1 MLISNEWLKE
11 YVTIDDSVSNLAE
24 RITRTGIEV
33 DDLIDYT
40 KDIKNL
46 VVGFV
51 KSKDKH
57 PDADKLNVCQVDI
70 GEDEPVQI
78 VCGAPNVDAGQYV
91 IVAKV
96 GGRLPGGIKI
106 KRAKLR
112 GERSEGM
119 ICSLQEI
126 GISSNYIP
134 KSFESG
140 IYVFSESQVP
150 GTDALQALYLDDQV
164 MEFDLTP
171 NRADALSMIGTAY
184 EVAALYNT
192 KMTKPD
198 TTSNELELSANDEL
212 TVTIENEDK
221 VPYYSARVVHDV
233 TIEPS
238 PIWMQA
244 RLIKAGIR
252 PINNVVDISN
262 YVLLEYGQPLHMFDQ
277 DAIGSQQIVVRQAN
291 EGEKM
296 TTLDDTERELLTSDI
311 VITNGQTPIALA
323 GVMGGD
329 FSEVKEQTSNIVI
342 EGAIFDP
349 VSIRHTSRRLNLR
362 SESSSRFEKGIA
374 TEFVDEAVDRAC
386 YLLQT
391 YANGKVLKDRVSSG
405 ELGAFITPIDITADK
420 INRTIGFD
428 LSQNDIVTIF
438 NQLGFDTEI
447 NDDVIT
453 VLVPS
458 RRKDITIKED
468 LIEEVARIYGY
479 DDIPST
485 LPVFDK
491 VTSGQLTDRQ
501 YKTRMVKEVLEGAG
515 LDQAITYSLVS
526 KEDATAFSMQ
536 QRQTIDLLMP
546 MSEAH
551 ASLRQSLLPH
561 LIEAASYNVARK
573 NKDVKLFEIGNV
585 FFANGEGELPDQVE
599 YLSGILTG
607 DYVVNQWQGK
617 KETVDFYLAKGVVDR
632 VSEKLNLEFSY
643 RRADIDG
650 LHPGRT
656 AEILLE
662 NKVVGFIGELHP
674 TLAADN
680 DLKRTYVFE
689 LNFDA
694 LMSVSVGYI
703 NYQPIP
709 RFPGMSRDIAL
720 EVDQNIP
727 AADLLSTIHAHGGNI
742 LKDTLVFDVYQG
754 EHLEKG
760 KKSIAIRLNY
770 LDTEETLTDERVS
783 KVQAE
788 IEAALIEQGEVVEIG
803 RAHV

>member
-51 KSKDKH
+51 KSKEKH

-140 IYVFSESQVP
+140 IYVFSEAQVP

-192 KMTKPD
+192 KMTKPE

-453 VLVPS
+453 VQVPS

-485 LPVFDK
+485 LPVFEK

-788 IEAALIEQGEVVEIG
+788 IEAALIEQGAVI
-803 RAHV
+803 R

>member
-51 KSKDKH
+51 KSKEKH

-192 KMTKPD
+192 KMTKPE

-453 VLVPS
+453 VQVPS

-485 LPVFDK
+485 LPVFEK

-526 KEDATAFSMQ
+526 KEDATAFAMQ

-694 LMSVSVGYI
+694 LMAVSVGYI

-770 LDTEETLTDERVS
+770 LDTKETLTDERVS

-788 IEAALIEQGEVVEIG
+788 IEAALIEQGAVI
-803 RAHV
+803 R

>member
-51 KSKDKH
+51 KSKEKH

-192 KMTKPD
+192 KMTKPE

-329 FSEVKEQTSNIVI
+329 FSEVKEHTSNIVI

-405 ELGAFITPIDITADK
+405 ELSAFITPIDITADK

-453 VLVPS
+453 VQVPS

-485 LPVFDK
+485 LPVFEK

-526 KEDATAFSMQ
+526 KEDATAFAMQ

-662 NKVVGFIGELHP
+662 NKVVGFIGKLHP

-694 LMSVSVGYI
+694 LMAVSVGYI

-720 EVDQNIP
+720 EVNQNIP

-788 IEAALIEQGEVVEIG
+788 IEAALIEQGAVI
-803 RAHV
+803 R

>member
-51 KSKDKH
+51 KSKEKH

-78 VCGAPNVDAGQYV
+78 VCGAPNVDAKQYV

-140 IYVFSESQVP
+140 IYVFSEAQVP

-192 KMTKPD
+192 KMTKPE
-198 TTSNELELSANDEL
+198 TTSNELDLSANDEL

-674 TLAADN
+674 ILAADN

-694 LMSVSVGYI
+694 LMAVSVGYI

-788 IEAALIEQGEVVEIG
+788 IEAALIEQGAVI
-803 RAHV
+803 R

>member
-51 KSKDKH
+51 KSKEKH

-150 GTDALQALYLDDQV
+150 GTDALQALYLNDQV

-192 KMTKPD
+192 KMTKPE

-329 FSEVKEQTSNIVI
+329 FSEVKEHTSNIVI
-342 EGAIFDP
+342 EGAIFDS

-453 VLVPS
+453 VQVPS

-485 LPVFDK
+485 LPVFEK

-526 KEDATAFSMQ
+526 KEDATAFAMQ

-561 LIEAASYNVARK
+561 LIEAASYNMARK

-674 TLAADN
+674 TLAAEN

-694 LMSVSVGYI
+694 LMAVSVGYI

-788 IEAALIEQGEVVEIG
+788 IEAALIEQGAVI
-803 RAHV
+803 R

>member
-617 KETVDFYLAKGVVDR
+617 KETVDFYLAKGVVER

-788 IEAALIEQGEVVEIG
+788 IEAALIEQGAVI
-803 RAHV
+803 R

>member
-11 YVTIDDSVSNLAE
+11 YVTIDDSVNNLAE
-24 RITRTGIEV
+24 RIIRTGIEV

-51 KSKDKH
+51 KSKEKH

-70 GEDEPVQI
+70 GEDELVQI

-140 IYVFSESQVP
+140 IYVFSEAQVP

-192 KMTKPD
+192 KMTKPE
-198 TTSNELELSANDEL
+198 TTSNELELYANDEL

-329 FSEVKEQTSNIVI
+329 FSEVKEHTSNIVV
-342 EGAIFDP
+342 EGAIFDS
-349 VSIRHTSRRLNLR
+349 VSIRHTSRRLNLL

-447 NDDVIT
+447 NDDIIT
-453 VLVPS
+453 VQVPS

-485 LPVFDK
+485 LPVFEK

-526 KEDATAFSMQ
+526 KEDATVFAMQ

-632 VSEKLNLEFSY
+632 VAEKLNLEFSY

-694 LMSVSVGYI
+694 LMAVSVGYI

-788 IEAALIEQGEVVEIG
+788 IEAALIEQGAVI
-803 RAHV
+803 R

>member
-51 KSKDKH
+51 KSKEKH

-140 IYVFSESQVP
+140 IYVFSEAQVP

-192 KMTKPD
+192 KMTKPE
-198 TTSNELELSANDEL
+198 TTSNELDLSANDEL

-262 YVLLEYGQPLHMFDQ
+262 YVLLEYGQPLHIFDQ

-674 TLAADN
+674 ILAADN

-694 LMSVSVGYI
+694 LMAVSVGYI

-788 IEAALIEQGEVVEIG
+788 IEAALIEQGAVI
-803 RAHV
+803 R

>member
-51 KSKDKH
+51 KSKEKH

-140 IYVFSESQVP
+140 IFVFSESQVP

-192 KMTKPD
+192 KMTKPE

-238 PIWMQA
+238 PIWMQV

-329 FSEVKEQTSNIVI
+329 FSEVKEHTSNIVI

-453 VLVPS
+453 VQVPS

-485 LPVFDK
+485 LPVFEK

-526 KEDATAFSMQ
+526 KEDATAFAMQ

-662 NKVVGFIGELHP
+662 DKVIGFIGELHP

-694 LMSVSVGYI
+694 LMAVSVGYI

-788 IEAALIEQGEVVEIG
+788 IEAALIEQGAVI
-803 RAHV
+803 R

>member
-51 KSKDKH
+51 KSKEKH

-192 KMTKPD
+192 KMTKPE

-453 VLVPS
+453 VQVPS

-485 LPVFDK
+485 LPVFEK

-526 KEDATAFSMQ
+526 KEDATAFAMQ

-573 NKDVKLFEIGNV
+573 NKDVKLFEIGYV

-694 LMSVSVGYI
+694 LMAVSVGYI

-788 IEAALIEQGEVVEIG
+788 IEAALIEQGAVI
-803 RAHV
+803 R

>member
-51 KSKDKH
+51 KSKEKH

-192 KMTKPD
+192 KMTKPE

-212 TVTIENEDK
+212 TATIENEDK

-244 RLIKAGIR
+244 RLIKAGIH

-329 FSEVKEQTSNIVI
+329 FSEVKEHTSNIVI
-342 EGAIFDP
+342 EGAIFDS
-349 VSIRHTSRRLNLR
+349 VFIRHTSRRLNLR

-453 VLVPS
+453 VQVPS

-485 LPVFDK
+485 LPVFEK

-526 KEDATAFSMQ
+526 KEDATAFAMQ

-632 VSEKLNLEFSY
+632 VAEKLNLEFSY

-694 LMSVSVGYI
+694 LMAVSVGYI

-720 EVDQNIP
+720 EVNQNIP

-788 IEAALIEQGEVVEIG
+788 IEAALIEQGAVI
-803 RAHV
+803 R

>member
-51 KSKDKH
+51 KSKEKH

-140 IYVFSESQVP
+140 IFVFSESQVP

-192 KMTKPD
+192 KMTKPE

-238 PIWMQA
+238 PIWMQV

-329 FSEVKEQTSNIVI
+329 FSEVKEHTSNIVI

-453 VLVPS
+453 VQVPS

-485 LPVFDK
+485 LPVFEK

-526 KEDATAFSMQ
+526 KEDATAFAMQ

-662 NKVVGFIGELHP
+662 NKVIGFIGELHP

-680 DLKRTYVFE
+680 NLKRTYVFE

-694 LMSVSVGYI
+694 LMAVSVGYI

-788 IEAALIEQGEVVEIG
+788 IEAALIEQGAVI
-803 RAHV
+803 R

>member
-51 KSKDKH
+51 KSKEKH

-140 IYVFSESQVP
+140 IYVFSEAQVP
-150 GTDALQALYLDDQV
+150 GTDTLQALYLDDQV

-198 TTSNELELSANDEL
+198 TTSNELELSANNEL

-296 TTLDDTERELLTSDI
+296 TTLDGTERELLTSDI

-453 VLVPS
+453 VQVPS

-485 LPVFDK
+485 LPVFEK

-617 KETVDFYLAKGVVDR
+617 KETVDFYLAKGIVDR

-694 LMSVSVGYI
+694 LMAVSVGYI

-788 IEAALIEQGEVVEIG
+788 IEAALIEHGAVI
-803 RAHV
+803 R

>member
-51 KSKDKH
+51 KSKEKH

-140 IYVFSESQVP
+140 IYVFSEAQVP

-184 EVAALYNT
+184 EVAALYIT
-192 KMTKPD
+192 KMTKPE
-198 TTSNELELSANDEL
+198 TTSNELDLSANDEL

-674 TLAADN
+674 ILAADN

-694 LMSVSVGYI
+694 LMAVSVGYI

-788 IEAALIEQGEVVEIG
+788 IEAALIEQGAVI
-803 RAHV
+803 R

>member
-51 KSKDKH
+51 KSKEKH

-192 KMTKPD
+192 KMTKPE

-329 FSEVKEQTSNIVI
+329 FSEVKEHTSNIVI
-342 EGAIFDP
+342 EGAIFDS

-453 VLVPS
+453 VQVPS

-485 LPVFDK
+485 LPVFEK

-526 KEDATAFSMQ
+526 KEDATAFAMQ

-788 IEAALIEQGEVVEIG
+788 IEAALIEQGAVI
-803 RAHV
+803 R

>member
-51 KSKDKH
+51 KSKEKH

-126 GISSNYIP
+126 GISSNYVP
-134 KSFESG
+134 KTFESG
-140 IYVFSESQVP
+140 IYVFSEAQVP

-192 KMTKPD
+192 KMTKPE

-405 ELGAFITPIDITADK
+405 ELGEFITPIDITADK

-468 LIEEVARIYGY
+468 LIEEGARIYGY

-694 LMSVSVGYI
+694 LMAVSVGYI

-788 IEAALIEQGEVVEIG
+788 IEAALIEQGAVI
-803 RAHV
+803 R

>member
-51 KSKDKH
+51 KSKEKH
-57 PDADKLNVCQVDI
+57 PDADKLNICQVDI

-126 GISSNYIP
+126 GISSNYVP

-198 TTSNELELSANDEL
+198 TTSNGLELSANDEL

-329 FSEVKEQTSNIVI
+329 FSEVKEHTSNIVI

-453 VLVPS
+453 VQVPS

-485 LPVFDK
+485 LPVFEK

-526 KEDATAFSMQ
+526 KEDATAFAMQ

-694 LMSVSVGYI
+694 LMAVSVGYI

-788 IEAALIEQGEVVEIG
+788 IEAALIEQGAVI
-803 RAHV
+803 R

>member
-51 KSKDKH
+51 KSKEKH

-126 GISSNYIP
+126 GISSNYVP
-134 KSFESG
+134 KTFESG
-140 IYVFSESQVP
+140 IYVFSEAQVP

-198 TTSNELELSANDEL
+198 TTSNELELSANNEL

-296 TTLDDTERELLTSDI
+296 TTLDGTERELLTSDI

-453 VLVPS
+453 VQVPS

-485 LPVFDK
+485 LPVFEK

-617 KETVDFYLAKGVVDR
+617 KEKVDFYLAKGVVDR

-662 NKVVGFIGELHP
+662 NKIVGFIGELHP

-788 IEAALIEQGEVVEIG
+788 IEAALIEQGAVI
-803 RAHV
+803 R

>member
-51 KSKDKH
+51 KSKEKH

-140 IYVFSESQVP
+140 IYVFSEAQVP

-198 TTSNELELSANDEL
+198 TTSNELELSANNEL

-296 TTLDDTERELLTSDI
+296 TTLDGTERELLTSDI

-453 VLVPS
+453 VQVPS

-485 LPVFDK
+485 LPVFEK

-551 ASLRQSLLPH
+551 ASLRQSLLSH

-617 KETVDFYLAKGVVDR
+617 KETVDFYLAKGIVDR

-694 LMSVSVGYI
+694 LMAVSVGYI

-788 IEAALIEQGEVVEIG
+788 IEAALIEHGAVI
-803 RAHV
+803 R

>member
-51 KSKDKH
+51 KSKEKH

-140 IYVFSESQVP
+140 IYVFSEAQVP

-192 KMTKPD
+192 KMTKPE

-694 LMSVSVGYI
+694 LMAVSVGYI

-788 IEAALIEQGEVVEIG
+788 IEAALIEQGAVI
-803 RAHV
+803 R

>member
-428 LSQNDIVTIF
+428 LSLNDIVTIF

-788 IEAALIEQGEVVEIG
+788 IEAALIEQGAVI
-803 RAHV
+803 R

>member
-11 YVTIDDSVSNLAE
+11 YVTIDDSVSNLVE

-51 KSKDKH
+51 KSKEKH

-140 IYVFSESQVP
+140 IFVFSESQVP

-192 KMTKPD
+192 KMTKPE

-238 PIWMQA
+238 PIWMQV

-329 FSEVKEQTSNIVI
+329 FSEVKEHTSNIVI

-453 VLVPS
+453 VQVPS

-485 LPVFDK
+485 LPVFEK

-526 KEDATAFSMQ
+526 KEDATAFAMQ

-662 NKVVGFIGELHP
+662 NKVIGFIGELHP

-694 LMSVSVGYI
+694 LMAVSVGYI

-788 IEAALIEQGEVVEIG
+788 IEAALIEQGAVI
-803 RAHV
+803 R

>member
-51 KSKDKH
+51 KSKEKH

-126 GISSNYIP
+126 GISSNYVP
-134 KSFESG
+134 KMFESG
-140 IYVFSESQVP
+140 IYVFSEAQVP

-192 KMTKPD
+192 KMTKPE

-212 TVTIENEDK
+212 TVTIKNEDK

-694 LMSVSVGYI
+694 LMAVSVGYI

-788 IEAALIEQGEVVEIG
+788 IEAALIEQGAVI
-803 RAHV
+803 R

>member
-51 KSKDKH
+51 KSKEKH

-192 KMTKPD
+192 KMTKPE

-329 FSEVKEQTSNIVI
+329 FSEVKEHTSNIVI

-405 ELGAFITPIDITADK
+405 ELSAFITPIDITADK

-453 VLVPS
+453 VQVPS

-485 LPVFDK
+485 LPVFEK

-515 LDQAITYSLVS
+515 LDQAITCSLVS
-526 KEDATAFSMQ
+526 KEDATAFAMQ

-694 LMSVSVGYI
+694 LMAVSVGYI

-720 EVDQNIP
+720 EVNQNIP

-788 IEAALIEQGEVVEIG
+788 IEAALIEQGAVI
-803 RAHV
+803 R

>member
-51 KSKDKH
+51 KSKEKH

-192 KMTKPD
+192 KMTKPE

-233 TIEPS
+233 IIEPS

-329 FSEVKEQTSNIVI
+329 FSEVKEHTSNIVI

-405 ELGAFITPIDITADK
+405 ELSAFITPIDITADK

-453 VLVPS
+453 VQVPS

-485 LPVFDK
+485 LPVFEK

-526 KEDATAFSMQ
+526 KEDATAFAMQ

-694 LMSVSVGYI
+694 LMAVSVGYI

-720 EVDQNIP
+720 EVNQNIP

-788 IEAALIEQGEVVEIG
+788 IEAALIEQGAVI
-803 RAHV
+803 R

>member
-11 YVTIDDSVSNLAE
+11 YVTIDDSVSDLAE

-51 KSKDKH
+51 KSKEKH

-192 KMTKPD
+192 KMTKPE

-438 NQLGFDTEI
+438 NQLGFGTEI

-694 LMSVSVGYI
+694 LMAVSVGYI

-788 IEAALIEQGEVVEIG
+788 IEAALIEQGAVI
-803 RAHV
+803 R

>member
-51 KSKDKH
+51 KSKEKH

-126 GISSNYIP
+126 GISSNYVP

-329 FSEVKEQTSNIVI
+329 FSEVKEHTSNIVI

-453 VLVPS
+453 VQVPS

-485 LPVFDK
+485 LPVFEK

-526 KEDATAFSMQ
+526 KEDATAFAMQ

-585 FFANGEGELPDQVE
+585 FFANGEGELPDQIE

-694 LMSVSVGYI
+694 LMAVSVGYI

-788 IEAALIEQGEVVEIG
+788 IEAALIEQGAVI
-803 RAHV
+803 R

>member
-51 KSKDKH
+51 KSKEKH

-192 KMTKPD
+192 KMTKPE

-221 VPYYSARVVHDV
+221 VPYYSARVVHNV

-329 FSEVKEQTSNIVI
+329 FSEVKEHTSNIVI
-342 EGAIFDP
+342 EGAIFDS

-453 VLVPS
+453 VQVPS

-485 LPVFDK
+485 LPVFEK

-526 KEDATAFSMQ
+526 KEDATAFAMQ

-694 LMSVSVGYI
+694 LMAVSVGYI

-709 RFPGMSRDIAL
+709 IFPGMSRDIAL

-754 EHLEKG
+754 EHLEKV
-760 KKSIAIRLNY
+760 KINCNTIKLFRHRRNIDR
-770 LDTEETLTDERVS
+770 
-783 KVQAE
+783 
-788 IEAALIEQGEVVEIG
+788 
-803 RAHV
+803 

>member
-51 KSKDKH
+51 KSKEKH

-140 IYVFSESQVP
+140 IFVFSESQVP

-192 KMTKPD
+192 KMTKPE

-238 PIWMQA
+238 PIWMQV

-329 FSEVKEQTSNIVI
+329 FSEVKEHTSNIVI

-453 VLVPS
+453 VQVPS

-485 LPVFDK
+485 LPVFEK

-501 YKTRMVKEVLEGAG
+501 YKTRMVKEVLEGSG

-526 KEDATAFSMQ
+526 KEDATAFAMQ

-662 NKVVGFIGELHP
+662 NKVIGFIGELHP

-694 LMSVSVGYI
+694 LMAVSVGYI

-788 IEAALIEQGEVVEIG
+788 IEAALIEQGAVI
-803 RAHV
+803 R

>member
-51 KSKDKH
+51 KSKEKH

-126 GISSNYIP
+126 GISSNYVP

-329 FSEVKEQTSNIVI
+329 FSEVKEHTSNIVI

-453 VLVPS
+453 VQVPS

-485 LPVFDK
+485 LPVFEK

-501 YKTRMVKEVLEGAG
+501 YKTRMVKKVLEGAG

-526 KEDATAFSMQ
+526 KEDATAFAMQ

-694 LMSVSVGYI
+694 LMAVSVGYI

-788 IEAALIEQGEVVEIG
+788 IEAALIEQGAVI
-803 RAHV
+803 R

>member
-11 YVTIDDSVSNLAE
+11 YVTINDSVSNLAE

-51 KSKDKH
+51 KSKEKH

-126 GISSNYIP
+126 GISSNYVP
-134 KSFESG
+134 KTFESG
-140 IYVFSESQVP
+140 IYVFSEAQVP

-453 VLVPS
+453 VQVPS

-643 RRADIDG
+643 RCADIDG

-694 LMSVSVGYI
+694 LMAVSVGYI

-788 IEAALIEQGEVVEIG
+788 IEAALIEQGAVI
-803 RAHV
+803 R

>member
-51 KSKDKH
+51 KSKEKH

-140 IYVFSESQVP
+140 IYVFSEAQVP

-192 KMTKPD
+192 KMTKPE
-198 TTSNELELSANDEL
+198 TTSNELDLSANDEL

-573 NKDVKLFEIGNV
+573 NKDIKLFEIGNV

-674 TLAADN
+674 ILAADN

-694 LMSVSVGYI
+694 LMAVSVGYI

-788 IEAALIEQGEVVEIG
+788 IEAALIEQGAVI
-803 RAHV
+803 R

>member
-754 EHLEKG
+754 KHLEKG

-788 IEAALIEQGEVVEIG
+788 IEAALIEQGAVI
-803 RAHV
+803 R

>member
-51 KSKDKH
+51 KSKEKH

-134 KSFESG
+134 KIFESG
-140 IYVFSESQVP
+140 IYVFSEAQVP

-192 KMTKPD
+192 KMTKPE
-198 TTSNELELSANDEL
+198 TTSNELDLSANDEL

-607 DYVVNQWQGK
+607 DYVVNQWQDK

-674 TLAADN
+674 ILAADN

-694 LMSVSVGYI
+694 LMAVSVGYI

-788 IEAALIEQGEVVEIG
+788 IEAALIEQGAVI
-803 RAHV
+803 R

>member
-51 KSKDKH
+51 KSKEKH

-140 IYVFSESQVP
+140 IYVFSEAQVP

-662 NKVVGFIGELHP
+662 NKIVGFIGELHP

-694 LMSVSVGYI
+694 LMAVSVGYI

-788 IEAALIEQGEVVEIG
+788 IEAALIEQGAVI
-803 RAHV
+803 R

>member
-11 YVTIDDSVSNLAE
+11 YVTIDDSVSDLAE

-51 KSKDKH
+51 KSKEKH

-192 KMTKPD
+192 KMTKPE

-244 RLIKAGIR
+244 RLIKVGIR

-694 LMSVSVGYI
+694 LMAVSVGYI

-788 IEAALIEQGEVVEIG
+788 IEAALIEQGAVI
-803 RAHV
+803 R

>member
-51 KSKDKH
+51 KSKEKH

-192 KMTKPD
+192 KMTKPEA
-198 TTSNELELSANDEL
+198 TSNELELSANDEL

-329 FSEVKEQTSNIVI
+329 FSEVKEHTSNIVI
-342 EGAIFDP
+342 EGAIFDS

-453 VLVPS
+453 VQVPS

-485 LPVFDK
+485 LPVFEK

-526 KEDATAFSMQ
+526 KEDATAFAMQ

-632 VSEKLNLEFSY
+632 VAEKLNLEFSY

-694 LMSVSVGYI
+694 LMAVSVGYI

-720 EVDQNIP
+720 EVNQNIP

-788 IEAALIEQGEVVEIG
+788 IEAALIKQGAVI
-803 RAHV
+803 R